1 MKVALVHDWLV
12 SQRGGE
18 NVLLEIAR
26 LFPDAPIFTLVHQ
39 PGTVHPEIEA
49 HPIRT
54 SFIQDLPGAPQR
66 FRHYLP
72 LFPRAIESFDLTQY
86 DLVISS
92 SHCVAKGVLPSQRTV
107 HLAYV
112 HTPMRYVWDQLP
124 HYVPDMPARELGI
137 AAARLAAAPLR
148 AWDARS
154 AKRPDLIVANSRHVA
169 QRIMRVWRRPS
180 EVLHPPV
187 DVELFGCAA
196 RRERRGYLV
205 VSALVPYKRVDLAV
219 RAATARDLEL
229 DVIGDGP
236 EREALERIA
245 GPTVRFRG
253 AQPPD
258 ALRDAYAGARAL
270 LFPGVEDFGIVPV
283 EAMATGCPVVAYGAG
298 GALETV
304 QGGASGVFFQP
315 ATEDGLLDG
324 IERLERDLGKGKLT
338 HDRVRSGSDRFA
350 RSRFVSG
357 FTELLTRL
365 NLGNETI
372 SRA

>member
-26 LFPDAPIFTLVHQ
+26 LFPNAPIFTLVHQ

-54 SFIQDLPGAPQR
+54 SFIQNLPGTPQR

-72 LFPRAIESFDLTQY
+72 LFPRAIESFDLSPY

-92 SHCVAKGVLPSQRTV
+92 SHCVAKGVLPSRRNV

-124 HYVPDMPARELGI
+124 HYVPDMPARQLGI

-148 AWDARS
+148 AWDAKS
-154 AKRPDLIVANSRHVA
+154 AKRPDLIIANSHHVA

-187 DVELFGCAA
+187 DVDLFGRAP
-196 RRERRGYLV
+196 RRERRGYVV

-219 RAATARDLEL
+219 RAATARGLEL
-229 DVIGDGP
+229 EVIGDGP
-236 EREALERIA
+236 ERAALERVA

-253 AQPPD
+253 AQSPD

-283 EAMATGCPVVAYGAG
+283 EAMAAGCPVVAYRAG

-304 QGGASGVFFQP
+304 QGGTSGVFFHP
-315 ATEDGLLDG
+315 ATVDGLLDG
-324 IERLERDLGKGKLT
+324 IERLEKDLEMGKLT
-338 HDRVRSGSDRFA
+338 CDRIRSGADRFA

-357 FTELLTRL
+357 FQELLERL